1 VIAMTV
7 HAVSRMR
14 RALVVLYAAG
24 MGAILV
30 VAVLLYR
37 EGQWK
42 LLAPVIAAFAAASAG
57 FVALMRL
64 ADRHATLGLTPGRRR
79 LLLVLALISAVAFVA
94 GLVSAWRLM

>member
-1 VIAMTV
+1 MTV

-37 EGQWK
+37 EGQWT
-42 LLAPVIAAFAAASAG
+42 LLAPVVAAFAAASTG

-64 ADRHATLGLTPGRRR
+64 VDRQTTLGLTAGRRR
-79 LLLVLALISAVAFVA
+79 LLLVFALLSAAVFFVA
-94 GLVSAWRLM
+94 LAKALRLL

>member
-1 VIAMTV
+1 MTV

-42 LLAPVIAAFAAASAG
+42 LLAPVGAAFGAASAG

-64 ADRHATLGLTPGRRR
+64 ADRQTTLGLTAGRRR
-79 LLLVLALISAVAFVA
+79 LLLAFLALSLAVMTFALLTA
-94 GLVSAWRLM
+94 LRLM

>member
-1 VIAMTV
+1 MTV

-42 LLAPVIAAFAAASAG
+42 LLAPVGAAFGAASAG

-79 LLLVLALISAVAFVA
+79 LLLVFLTLSLAVMAFA
-94 GLVSAWRLM
+94 LATALRLL

>member
-1 VIAMTV
+1 MTV

-37 EGQWK
+37 EGQWT
-42 LLAPVIAAFAAASAG
+42 LLAPVAAAFGAASAG

-64 ADRHATLGLTPGRRR
+64 VDRQTTLGLTPGRRR
-79 LLLVLALISAVAFVA
+79 LLLSFVLLSLAVLVFALWA
-94 GLVSAWRLM
+94 AWRLL

>member
-1 VIAMTV
+1 MTV

-37 EGQWK
+37 EGQWA
-42 LLAPVIAAFAAASAG
+42 LLAPVIASFAAASAG

-79 LLLVLALISAVAFVA
+79 LLLTFALISLAAFVA
-94 GLVSAWRLM
+94 GLVTAWRLL

>member
-1 VIAMTV
+1 MTV

-24 MGAILV
+24 MGAIVV

-37 EGQWK
+37 DGQWK
-42 LLAPVIAAFAAASAG
+42 LLAPVIASFAAASAG

-64 ADRHATLGLTPGRRR
+64 VDRHATLGLTPGRRR
-79 LLLVLALISAVAFVA
+79 LLLTFALISAAAFVA
-94 GLVSAWRLM
+94 GLVTAWRLL

>member
-1 VIAMTV
+1 MTV

-30 VAVLLYR
+30 VAVSLYR
-37 EGQWK
+37 EGQWT
-42 LLAPVIAAFAAASAG
+42 LLAPVVAAFAAASTG

-64 ADRHATLGLTPGRRR
+64 ADRQTTLGLTAGRR
-79 LLLVLALISAVAFVA
+79 LLLVFALLSAAVFVFALAKALRV
-94 GLVSAWRLM
+94 L